1 MTFHGS
7 FITQMIKHMDALR
20 NQCKGFGKK
29 GLKEQISKA
38 NNHLNSKPEKIDLPL
53 ILDPFFSAASLD
65 PKHFQSIVLDCFRS
79 VFVNATK
86 TNYPSIELTEKI
98 LNSVF
103 KQHKPE
109 MVEQSKLKC
118 IQIISS
124 CFSSFPGI
132 LFIHA
137 ELLSQCFHFL
147 LVIHNQS
154 DSSTVQE
161 VASMTIQESFRLF
174 IRRYKEIPAAPDFNT
189 IEEIAQFHVDNL
201 IRNTIS
207 MHGVENHLNP
217 SMTISDIDIIVIT
230 KVFTDAIQEHKLH
243 IPTLSVCNE
252 SLLILLESDS
262 EFLQTSMFQT
272 LLRTDIHVALLSLA
286 LDNHSILA
294 KSTANLIM
302 TCWERFS
309 PFYVEGLNDVLD
321 RGIAVALTSP
331 DPKVIIRSLTIFLR
345 LTSKPQ
351 FLVDAFVNYDCDHS
365 GYFRNIYENIVNL
378 IVKYSYPDTTS
389 NTKNSHQNTNVDD
402 TLQRTALKTL
412 IAVLNGL
419 WDYYNKT
426 KDEKE
431 QTEATNFLESKK
443 VKDIFDQGLDIFKR
457 SPMKGINFFIKNKI
471 VEDDPKAIADFLFN
485 TPSLDPAGIGEV
497 IGGSKPLNL
506 KVLPLFVENF
516 DFKEKSFESA
526 FRSFLSKFL
535 IPGEAQMIDRV
546 MEQFGSKF
554 YNDNPQLF
562 SCADTVYVLA
572 FSTLMLHTDA
582 HHPNVTNRMTLE
594 EFVQNNRGIDGGKD
608 LPHAFLESLYH
619 GITTEKINL
628 TASST
633 LTNTSLLSR
642 KQQIALYKEQCDQTL
657 EAARKRTQ
665 VGEQTHQFHRAESP
679 MLVGPMY
686 HSVWGGIMGALTMS
700 FEESDNKGIV
710 DMCIKG
716 FSLLMHLASHCYVED
731 ALATIVDSFAK
742 FTRLRM
748 RTEGSTPLK
757 TKNFLCTSAL
767 IQCAINDIKYL
778 KGAWGIVLAEISALE
793 RMKDNQNVICDM
805 KVVEPLF
812 TKTGDL
818 DRESIMDFIQAMI
831 ETSKNEL
838 SEDPPRIFTLLKFS
852 DVAFYNMN
860 RPMYIWNEIWT
871 YIGDFLSLEGC
882 APNKTISTTAV
893 DIIRQLSSNFLPLKE
908 MTQFHFQEHFLAPFR
923 TIYEAQTRSY
933 IKEQILSCVEILC
946 SRYATVLHSG
956 WNVFLR
962 ILNFASMES
971 KELKQQAFEILEMI
985 IMNLL
990 DSVRPYTIFLM
1001 NVLTSFVRN
1010 DAHDQIASQATA
1022 HFSLIANSIKYEE
1035 NDNWICLFQNIGCV
1049 ASQYSPELMNVRKC
1063 AEEILISIVT
1073 GHGCMR
1079 NDFTDVVWHF
1089 FLQNTLIDLI
1099 PIQNDEKIKLSNSEV
1114 EVEKSEAE
1122 KNIDVEKTESKEKLK
1137 NESNN
1142 KINVDSINRRKADG
1156 HLVELQLSY
1165 HDHLLFKFLDAMKN
1179 YRGDVIAF
1187 YFHCCHSEMEPLRNQ
1202 SLELLQKYVTAV
1214 QDEIKADEKLMKQ
1227 LIDSLNEIV
1236 PKMTNSV
1243 LFVSVVTDLL
1253 EIFNRDEILQV
1264 IGHTIDECAKTPN
1277 DQGVHGCWCLSILN
1291 YFKRLVKEE
1300 KNDEASE
1307 KLRDVL
1313 SFYVQNPKIGPTW
1326 NKLIVSEMNEVQK
1339 LNDEAF
1345 EKCKST
1351 SLQLICQLIETDSDI
1366 VRESIIDILQRCLAK
1381 KN

>member
-1 MTFHGS
+1 MTFHGPFLS
-7 FITQMIKHMDALR
+7 QMSKHIDALR

-38 NNHLNSKPEKIDLPL
+38 ANHINSKPEAVDLPL
-53 ILDPFFSAASLD
+53 ILDPFFSAVSLD

-86 TNYPSIELTEKI
+86 DNYPNIELTEKI

-109 MVEQSKLKC
+109 MIEQSKLKC

-132 LFIHA
+132 LYVHSDF
-137 ELLSQCFHFL
+137 LSQCFHFL
-147 LVIHNQS
+147 LTIHNQS
-154 DSSTVQE
+154 DSSTVRE

-174 IRRYKEIPAAPDFNT
+174 IRRYKENPEPPDFEST
-189 IEEIAQFHVDNL
+189 EKLVQFTVDNL

-207 MHGVENHLNP
+207 IQESEKNVNP
-217 SMTISDIDIIVIT
+217 STSISDIDIIVIV

-243 IPTLSVCNE
+243 VSTLSVCNE

-262 EFLQTSMFQT
+262 AFLETQIFKT

-286 LDNHSILA
+286 LDNHTILA
-294 KSTANLIM
+294 DSTARLIL

-331 DPKVIIRSLTIFLR
+331 DQKVIIRSLTIFLT

-389 NTKNSHQNTNVDD
+389 PED
-402 TLQRTALKTL
+402 TLQKTAIKTL

-419 WDYYNKT
+419 WEYFNKT

-431 QTEATNFLESKK
+431 QTEATNFIESKK
-443 VKDIFDQGLDIFKR
+443 AKDIFDQGLDLFKR

-485 TPSLDPAGIGEV
+485 TPSIDPAGIGEV

-516 DFKEKSFESA
+516 DFKDKSFESA

-608 LPHAFLESLYH
+608 LPHSFLESLYH

-628 TASST
+628 TAASNV
-633 LTNTSLLSR
+633 TNTSLLSR
-642 KQQIALYKEQCDQTL
+642 KQQISLYKEQCEQTL
-657 EAARKRTQ
+657 QTARQRTQ
-665 VGEQTHQFHRAESP
+665 VGEQIHQFHRAESP

-686 HSVWGGIMGALTMS
+686 HSVWGGILGALTMS
-700 FEESDNKGIV
+700 FEESDEKGIV

-748 RTEGSTPLK
+748 RTEVSTPLK

-778 KGAWGIVLAEISALE
+778 KGAWSIVLAEISALE

-838 SEDPPRIFTLLKFS
+838 NEEPARIFTLLKFS

-860 RPMYIWNEIWT
+860 RPMYIWNEIWS

-882 APNKTISTTAV
+882 SSNKTINTTAV

-923 TIYEAQTRSY
+923 SIYEAQTRQY
-933 IKEQILSCVEILC
+933 IKEQVLSCVEILC

-1010 DAHDQIASQATA
+1010 DTNDQIASQATA
-1022 HFSLIANSIKYEE
+1022 HFSLIANSIKYDES
-1035 NDNWICLFQNIGCV
+1035 DNWICLFQNIGCV
-1049 ASQYSPELMNVRKC
+1049 ATQYSSELMNVRKC

-1073 GHGCMR
+1073 GHGCMK
-1079 NDFTDVVWHF
+1079 NDFNEDVWHF

-1099 PIQNDEKIKLSNSEV
+1099 PIQTESEV
-1114 EVEKSEAE
+1114 GKSEASKDE
-1122 KNIDVEKTESKEKLK
+1122 AANSNENLSESQNQNQNQKDQTKPKNKV
-1137 NESNN
+1137 
-1142 KINVDSINRRKADG
+1142 DG
-1156 HLVELQLSY
+1156 HLIELQLSF

-1179 YRGDVIAF
+1179 YRGDVLSF
-1187 YFHCCHSEMEPLRNQ
+1187 YFHCCHSESDPLRSQ
-1202 SLELLQKYVTAV
+1202 SLELLQKYVVAI
-1214 QDEIKADEKLMKQ
+1214 QDEIKADEKLMK
-1227 LIDSLNEIV
+1227 LIIDSLHEIV
-1236 PKMTNSV
+1236 PKMTNSI
-1243 LFVSVVTDLL
+1243 LFVKVVTELL
-1253 EIFNRDEILQV
+1253 EIFNREELLQV
-1264 IGHTIDECAKTPN
+1264 IGSTIEECAKTPT
-1277 DQGVHGCWCLSILN
+1277 DRGVHGCWCLSIFN
-1291 YFKRLVKEE
+1291 YFKRLIKEE
-1300 KNDEASE
+1300 RNDEAAE
-1307 KLRDVL
+1307 KLKDVL
-1313 SFYVQNPKIGPTW
+1313 SFYLQNQKIGPIW
-1326 NKLIVSEMNEVQK
+1326 NKLIVNEMHELKN
-1339 LNDEAF
+1339 LNDDAF

-1351 SLQLICQLIETDSDI
+1351 SLQLICQLIETDSSL
-1366 VRESIIDILQRCLAK
+1366 VRDSIIDILQRCLAK
-1381 KN
+1381 KINN